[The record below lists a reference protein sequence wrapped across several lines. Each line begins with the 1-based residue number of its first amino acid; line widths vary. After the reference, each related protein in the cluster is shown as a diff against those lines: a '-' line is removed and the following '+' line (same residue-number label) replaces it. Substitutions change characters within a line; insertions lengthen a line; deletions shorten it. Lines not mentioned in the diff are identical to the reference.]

1 MASAEIVSN
10 LKLITSGNVPTTSN
24 LGNGELAFGLV
35 GGVAKLYGNVNGT
48 IVDFSNFV
56 EALACDI
63 HKDFSAG
70 ENGKVCIGS
79 IPVYDNNITIDISCT
94 TANTYHGTL
103 VIATQNYYI
112 QSAVMYGDENNM
124 LAPLV
129 KIEHTKGIVTVYCA
143 FPGYSKNQVHIK
155 VTPKQGEVT
164 RVLERVAEMPTTN
177 LYNFTKALTFPV
189 TSVNGKTGA
198 VTLNKSDVGLGNVDN
213 TADANKSVAQAAALK
228 GTDTR
233 DVNSPPSFYQ
243 REANSMKSVYE
254 FKYTRTIKVESFL
267 PDAYCYVQTLTPWGN
282 SSGGLPVQLAAQGYG
297 GTARYA
303 IRSATDAST
312 WGAWKKIA
320 TQDEIPS
327 VPVLSVNT
335 KTGNV
340 VLVKGDVGLGN
351 VDNVRQ
357 YSESNPPPY
366 PVISVAGKTGAVTL
380 LPSDIGD
387 IFKELDG
394 KKVALN
400 SGTKPTYNGTSTGV
414 TFSSGFGVSQGIQ
427 ENSGIWFDSDQI
439 VMWSPCDKGALN
451 YYDEDNGALVFKI
464 DANGILTR
472 KDGKKA
478 LYEGEAGG
486 GTPYVTTISSWS
498 GSSGNYYKR
507 ITATTHGKG
516 TYPSVHTYVQNES
529 LWEETYDSPAIDS
542 SGNVTVYTNV
552 AISIKVVIK

>member
-48 IVDFSNFV
+48 IVDFS
-56 EALACDI
+56 
-63 HKDFSAG
+63 DFLR
-70 ENGKVCIGS
+70 
-79 IPVYDNNITIDISCT
+79 
-94 TANTYHGTL
+94 TA
-103 VIATQNYYI
+103 
-112 QSAVMYGDENNM
+112 
-124 LAPLV
+124 
-129 KIEHTKGIVTVYCA
+129 
-143 FPGYSKNQVHIK
+143 
-155 VTPKQGEVT
+155 
-164 RVLERVAEMPTTN
+164 
-177 LYNFTKALTFPV
+177 PV
-189 TSVNGKTGA
+189 TSVAGKTGA

-213 TADANKSVAQAAALK
+213 TADANKSVAQAAACK

-243 REANSMKSVYE
+243 SANSMTSVYE
-254 FKYTRTIKVESFL
+254 FKYTTTIEVNSLL
-267 PDAYCYVQTLTPWGN
+267 PDTYCYVQTLTPWVD
-282 SSGGLPVQLAAQGYG
+282 STGGLPVQLAAQGYG

-340 VLVKGDVGLGN
+340 VLTLADISSVFVGVDGAKVSFN
-351 VDNVRQ
+351 VG
-357 YSESNPPPY
+357 S
-366 PVISVAGKTGAVTL
+366 L
-380 LPSDIGD
+380 
-387 IFKELDG
+387 
-394 KKVALN
+394 
-400 SGTKPTYNGTSTGV
+400 PTYPGTNTGI
-414 TFSSGFGVSQGIQ
+414 TWGRNGFGISQGIN
-427 ENSGIWFDSDQI
+427 ENSGIWFDGDGI
-439 VMWSPCDKGALN
+439 NMWSPCDRDAIT
-451 YYDEDNGALVFKI
+451 YYDEDDGSKVFRVTST
-464 DANGILTR
+464 GIVYR
-472 KDGKKA
+472 KDGKRA

-498 GSSGNYYKR
+498 GSSGNYYKQ
-507 ITATTHGKG
+507 ITAATHGKG
-516 TYPSVHTYVQNES
+516 TYPSVHTYVQNGS
-529 LWEETYDSPAIDS
+529 LWEETYDSPAIDA

>member
-48 IVDFSNFV
+48 IVDFS
-56 EALACDI
+56 
-63 HKDFSAG
+63 DFLR
-70 ENGKVCIGS
+70 
-79 IPVYDNNITIDISCT
+79 
-94 TANTYHGTL
+94 TA
-103 VIATQNYYI
+103 
-112 QSAVMYGDENNM
+112 
-124 LAPLV
+124 
-129 KIEHTKGIVTVYCA
+129 
-143 FPGYSKNQVHIK
+143 
-155 VTPKQGEVT
+155 
-164 RVLERVAEMPTTN
+164 
-177 LYNFTKALTFPV
+177 PV
-189 TSVNGKTGA
+189 TSVAGKTGV
-198 VTLNKSDVGLGNVDN
+198 VTLDKSDVGLGNVDN

-243 REANSMKSVYE
+243 QTANSMKSVYE
-254 FKYTRTIKVESFL
+254 LKYTTTIEVNSL
-267 PDAYCYVQTLTPWGN
+267 LSDTYCYVQTLIPWGD
-282 SSGGLPVQLAAQGYG
+282 STGGLPVQLAAQGHG
-297 GTARYA
+297 GTAGYA

-340 VLVKGDVGLGN
+340 VLTLADISSVFDGVDGAKVSINVG
-351 VDNVRQ
+351 
-357 YSESNPPPY
+357 
-366 PVISVAGKTGAVTL
+366 TL
-380 LPSDIGD
+380 
-387 IFKELDG
+387 
-394 KKVALN
+394 
-400 SGTKPTYNGTSTGV
+400 PTYRGTNTGI
-414 TFSSGFGVSQGIQ
+414 TWGTDGFGMSQGID
-427 ENSGIWFDSDQI
+427 ENSGIWFDGDGI
-439 VMWSPCDKGALN
+439 NMWSPCDRDAIT
-451 YYDEDNGALVFKI
+451 YYDEDDGSKVFRVTST
-464 DANGILTR
+464 GIVYR
-472 KDGKKA
+472 KDGKRA

-498 GSSGNYYKR
+498 GSSGNYYKQ
-507 ITATTHGKG
+507 ITAATHGKG
-516 TYPSVHTYVQNES
+516 TYPSVHTYVQNGD

>member
-48 IVDFSNFV
+48 IVNFSNFV
-56 EALACDI
+56 EALAYDI
-63 HKDFSAG
+63 HKDFSADG
-70 ENGKVCIGS
+70 NGKVCIGS

-129 KIEHTKGIVTVYCA
+129 KIEHTKSIVTVYCA

-164 RVLERVAEMPTTN
+164 RVLESVAEMPTTN

-189 TSVNGKTGA
+189 TSVSGKTGA

-233 DVNSPPSFYQ
+233 DVNSPPSFYLGA
-243 REANSMKSVYE
+243 ANSMKSVYE
-254 FKYTRTIKVESFL
+254 FKYTLAIEVDSLLSGTF
-267 PDAYCYVQTLTPWGN
+267 CYVQTLTPWGDL
-282 SSGGLPVQLAAQGYG
+282 SGGLPVQLATQGYG

-340 VLVKGDVGLGN
+340 VLTLADISSVFVDV
-351 VDNVRQ
+351 
-357 YSESNPPPY
+357 
-366 PVISVAGKTGAVTL
+366 
-380 LPSDIGD
+380 
-387 IFKELDG
+387 DG
-394 KKVALN
+394 KKVSFNVGSL
-400 SGTKPTYNGTSTGV
+400 PTYPGTSTDV
-414 TFSSGFGVSQGIQ
+414 TFMRGFGMSQGINK
-427 ENSGIWFDSDQI
+427 NSGIWFDGDQI
-439 VMWSPCDKGALN
+439 VMWSACDKGALN

-472 KDGKKA
+472 KDGKRA

-498 GSSGNYYKR
+498 GSSGNYYKQ

-516 TYPSVHTYVQNES
+516 TYPSVHTYTQNGS
-529 LWEETYDSPAIDS
+529 LWEETYDSPAIDN
-542 SGNVTVYTNV
+542 SGNVTIYTNS